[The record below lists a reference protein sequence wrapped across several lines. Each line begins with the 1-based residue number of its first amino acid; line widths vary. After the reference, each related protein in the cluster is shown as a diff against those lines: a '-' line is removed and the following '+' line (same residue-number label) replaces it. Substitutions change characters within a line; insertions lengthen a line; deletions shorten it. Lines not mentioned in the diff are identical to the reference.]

1 MYVKRYVAVFAV
13 ITLLIGV
20 GACIEED
27 RKPAASE
34 NVLSAQPKVVE
45 PQQQGEVI
53 VSYGDKELTAR
64 QIEFLQA
71 GANDELIRKIADW
84 WVELQLLDEE
94 ARRRGIYK
102 REIAMFR
109 AHVQVQKIHAD
120 MLRQE
125 TADAVV
131 ISDEDISQY
140 YEQRKKI
147 DSRLKVLP
155 KFTFS
160 HIVVKSIEQAR
171 EIRTKIEGGAD
182 INELA
187 KQLSLAPDAKNGGKV
202 TGMAQNMVQMRYGSA
217 LVNSLKEASA
227 GDIIGPVG
235 GQKGTFEVARL
246 DSKTEE
252 QIKPFE
258 EVKDTIRKTMEN
270 EAKGRALEELL
281 ESLREK
287 AAGQIRRSARIA
299 DNEATEKKQ

>member
-1 MYVKRYVAVFAV
+1 MHVKRYVAVFAV

-27 RKPAASE
+27 QKPAASE
-34 NVLSAQPKVVE
+34 NAPSAQPKVVE

-53 VSYGDKELTAR
+53 VSYGDKELTMR

-71 GANDELIRKIADW
+71 GADDKLIRQIADW
-84 WVELQLLDEE
+84 WVDLQLLDEE
-94 ARRRGIYK
+94 ARRRGIDK
-102 REIAMFR
+102 KEAAMFR

-125 TADAVV
+125 TADAAV
-131 ISDEDISQY
+131 ISDEDILQY

-147 DSRLKVLP
+147 DYRLKVLP

-160 HIVVKSIEQAR
+160 HIAVKSIEQAR
-171 EIRTKIEGGAD
+171 EIRTKIEAGAD
-182 INELA
+182 INKLA
-187 KQLSLAPDAKNGGKV
+187 KQLSLAADAKNGGKV
-202 TGMAQNMVQMRYGSA
+202 TGMAQNMVQMRYGLS
-217 LVNSLKEASA
+217 LVNALMEASA

-270 EAKGRALEELL
+270 EAKGSALEELL

-287 AAGQIRRSARIA
+287 AAGKIRRSARIA
-299 DNEATEKKQ
+299 DNEAVEKKQ